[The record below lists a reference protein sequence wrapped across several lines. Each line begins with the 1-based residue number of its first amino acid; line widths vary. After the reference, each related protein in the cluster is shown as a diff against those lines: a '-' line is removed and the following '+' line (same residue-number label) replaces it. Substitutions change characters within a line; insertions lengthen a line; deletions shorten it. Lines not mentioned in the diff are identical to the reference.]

1 MAMVIWQ
8 ASCACGSPALCEYS
22 GACVCVLVD
31 VRVCEWVFQWL
42 CVCVRVGFGVYM
54 CVCACCV
61 FLGTEALLAHDSRS
75 SSRVVR
81 VSVCMLV
88 CVGARGFVCACV
100 RVCCVRVTLC
110 CVADK
115 LPLA

>member
-1 MAMVIWQ
+1 MCLWL
-8 ASCACGSPALCEYS
+8 CACVS
-22 GACVCVLVD
+22 GYFSGCVCV
-31 VRVCEWVFQWL
+31 
-42 CVCVRVGFGVYM
+42 CVCVCARGFWCVLVCV

-61 FLGTEALLAHDSRS
+61 FLGTEAVLAHDSRS

-81 VSVCMLV
+81 VCVCMLV